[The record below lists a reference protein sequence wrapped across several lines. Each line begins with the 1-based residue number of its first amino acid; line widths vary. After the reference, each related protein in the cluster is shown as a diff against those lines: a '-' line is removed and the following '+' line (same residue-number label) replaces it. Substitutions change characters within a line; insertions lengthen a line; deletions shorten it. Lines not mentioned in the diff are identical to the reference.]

1 MTPDQAERSD
11 RHPDKLTQLAQTL
24 RDWAGPIVLASHESP
39 DGDAFGSALAL
50 KRALA
55 RLGKHTTLP
64 LVPPRYLAFLAA
76 AGELSEALERLE
88 PDTLVVVLDVEVG
101 RRLVGLPVV
110 GERVDGAALTVVIDH
125 HGTNNGAG
133 DLVWVEPTRA
143 ATAHMV
149 KDLISALGVPWDAAL
164 ATPCLTGIFTDTGG
178 FRFSNTTPEVLRA
191 AGELIACGVA
201 YSELTDRLAWRHP
214 DFFRM
219 LGKVMGTVAFPL
231 GGLVAYAEL
240 TEAMRQEIGPTD
252 DDSSDY
258 VGQIRYAE
266 GTVVALFLREE
277 REPNGAP
284 QTKVSVRSRAGVSA
298 QAICVALGGGGHV
311 AAAGA
316 TVAADL
322 ATTKARALEATR
334 AELVRCGYD
343 VP

>member
-1 MTPDQAERSD
+1 MP
-11 RHPDKLTQLAQTL
+11 LT
-24 RDWAGPIVLASHESP
+24 
-39 DGDAFGSALAL
+39 
-50 KRALA
+50 
-55 RLGKHTTLP
+55 
-64 LVPPRYLAFLAA
+64 PPRYLAFLAE
-76 AGELSEALERLE
+76 AGELSAPLTHLE
-88 PDTLVVVLDVEVG
+88 PNTLVIVLDVEVS
-101 RRLVGLPVV
+101 RRLVGVPVTD
-110 GERVDGAALTVVIDH
+110 ERVEGAALTVVIDH

-133 DLVWVEPTRA
+133 DLLWVEPGRA

-164 ATPCLTGIFTDTGG
+164 ATPCLTGILTDTGG
-178 FRFSNTTPEVLRA
+178 FRFGNTTPEVLRA

-201 YSELTDRLAWRHP
+201 YSDLTDRLAWRHP

-219 LGKVMGTVAFPL
+219 LGKVMGTVEFPL

-277 REPNGAP
+277 RQDGTP

-334 AELVRCGYD
+334 AELARCGYD
-343 VP
+343 VPPTA